1 MDRAGFESL
10 PDVFPSKR
18 GYNSPTTAGRV
29 WLTGRNQMLS
39 TILYFI
45 AGLIVLIVG
54 AELLVRGSSRLAAA
68 FGVPPLVIGL
78 TIVALGTA
86 SPEIAVSLQAAVS
99 GQGDITIGNVIGSN
113 IFNILFVLGVSA
125 MFVNLVIAEQLIR
138 LDAPIMIGI
147 SVLTYLLV
155 VDRHLSWL
163 DGAILIAG
171 MLAYTVFSL
180 RQSRK
185 ESKGV
190 QEEYAQEYAKKES
203 PTLPNILKYI
213 AFIAAGLGLL
223 VLGARWLVDS
233 ATSIAVSLGV
243 SELVIGLTI
252 VAAGT
257 SLPEVATS
265 VIAAIRGESDIAVG
279 NAVGSNIYNLLG
291 VLGIAGLLSPGGINI
306 AENAFRFDLPV
317 MIFVAVV
324 TLPIFYIDNRI
335 SRLEGGVLFSY
346 YILYTAY
353 LVLRAS
359 EGAALPALTTFA
371 LFYAPLTFLVIL
383 TIALRSY
390 FAKRRS
396 T

>member
-1 MDRAGFESL
+1 G
-10 PDVFPSKR
+10 
-18 GYNSPTTAGRV
+18 
-29 WLTGRNQMLS
+29 
-39 TILYFI
+39 
-45 AGLIVLIVG
+45 GLIVLIIG

-68 FGVPPLVIGL
+68 FGVSPLIIGL

-125 MFVNLVIAEQLIR
+125 MLTRILIAEQLIR

-155 VDRHLSWL
+155 LDRHLSRL

-190 QEEYAQEYAKKES
+190 QEEYAQEYAKKEA
-203 PTLPNILKYI
+203 PTLLNILKNLV
-213 AFIAAGLGLL
+213 FIAAGLGLL

-353 LVLRAS
+353 LILRAS

-371 LFYAPLTFLVIL
+371 LMYVPLTFLVIL

>member
-1 MDRAGFESL
+1 M
-10 PDVFPSKR
+10 
-18 GYNSPTTAGRV
+18 TAGRD
-29 WLTGRNQMLS
+29 WLAGKNQMLS

-68 FGVPPLVIGL
+68 FGVSPLVIGL

-86 SPEIAVSLQAAVS
+86 SPEIAVSLQAAVG

-113 IFNILFVLGVSA
+113 IFNILFVLGISA

-155 VDRHLSWL
+155 VDRHLSRL
-163 DGAILIAG
+163 DGAILFVGVIA
-171 MLAYTVFSL
+171 YSVFSL

-190 QEEYAQEYAKKES
+190 QQEYAQEYAKKEA
-203 PTLPNILKYI
+203 PTLPNILKNM
-213 AFIAAGLGLL
+213 AFIASGLGLL

-346 YILYTAY
+346 FILYTVY
-353 LVLRAS
+353 LILRAS

-371 LFYAPLTFLVIL
+371 LFYVPLTFLVIL

-390 FAKRRS
+390 LGKRRP